1 MTPTEMRNERL
12 AQRLMKNLARRHYES
27 YYCKTAADI
36 VGKVRELIP
45 EGSSVTW
52 GGSMSIR
59 DTGVTRMLKEGSF
72 TACPQLA
79 RTESS
84 LTVFLSRPCLG
95 RMVYLKL
102 KRGERLE
109 VTP

>member
-1 MTPTEMRNERL
+1 MVDV
-12 AQRLMKNLARRHYES
+12 
-27 YYCKTAADI
+27 KTLTSRY
-36 VGKVRELIP
+36 VGMGK
-45 EGSSVTW
+45 
-52 GGSMSIR
+52 
-59 DTGVTRMLKEGSF
+59 RMLKEGSF

>member
-59 DTGVTRMLKEGSF
+59 DTGVTRMLKEGNYQVFGSYGNQ
-72 TACPQLA
+72 TKYNSRCKKCY
-79 RTESS
+79 TEYNKCH
-84 LTVFLSRPCLG
+84 F
-95 RMVYLKL
+95 
-102 KRGERLE
+102 
-109 VTP
+109 